1 MFLVCILPCSRF
13 PFHMYQH
20 KNPKVRVSY
29 IINYIFE
36 KGSVGNRY
44 EVYITVLNWRTSLLI
59 IICCCRVIKVYF
71 LSLFFLFAKIVPFH
85 GKNKKPHTKKK
96 HKRRGVQK
104 LKVPPLI
111 RAFALEQSYQ
121 VCYATYHFTTSKP
134 TLSILTHYF
143 TIYLLSYLLFFNS
156 IH

>member
-71 LSLFFLFAKIVPFH
+71 LSLFFLFAKIVPLH
-85 GKNKKPHTKKK
+85 GKKKTTYKKK

-104 LKVPPLI
+104 LKVPPLII

-143 TIYLLSYLLFFNS
+143 TIYRLSYLLFFNS